1 MPTLINE
8 RYEILEPLGAG
19 GEGRVFKALD
29 RQHGRFVALK
39 IRPVGADQPRDQL
52 LNEARMLLALAPHPA
67 LPLVREDF
75 FDGENYV
82 VAMDWVDG
90 TDLATLVRDRGRP
103 GLAPS
108 SVLAYLS
115 QAAEALTHLH
125 LQLPPVIHGD
135 VKPANL
141 ILTNGGRIKLVD
153 FGMSSAP
160 NARRR
165 RIGTPG
171 FRAPELA
178 SDGAPSRAS
187 DVYALSATA
196 FALLTGSAPAGVLPA
211 WEGIQPELADQ
222 LEAAIRMGMATAP
235 QRRPAT
241 PGELI
246 ERLRAGWAEALP
258 AGVVTFCLSDIEDS
272 DAMWSVRPAEM
283 AAALVRHDEL
293 IADCVEANG
302 GRFLKS
308 MGEGDSTV
316 SVFNAAPDA
325 LAAAVQA
332 TRALSA
338 EPWPDEL
345 RVAVRFGINTGEAE
359 RRGTDYLGPAVNL
372 AARLRDQADGAQ
384 IFLSAVTAE
393 LVGRHLP
400 DGCELVDLGPHHL
413 GGAGPSERI
422 HAARAAGVSAPLSA
436 TECPYRGLPAFEPED
451 RDYFFGREEVVRE
464 LIGRLAP
471 RTLVAVVGASG
482 SGKSSVLRAGVVA
495 SVRAGEVAGLER
507 AALLTPGSSPRLE
520 CGVDPAQL
528 VVVDQFEELF
538 TLCDDADRRQAFI
551 DALLALEGPVAIGV
565 RADMYGRLG
574 GYPELARAVSAN
586 QVLLGAMSAAELDR
600 AVNEPARL
608 AGLHLEPGLVEL
620 ALRDV
625 ADEPGALP
633 LLSHALRATWERRDG
648 RTLTVE
654 GYRETGGV
662 ASAVART
669 ADSMVASL
677 PPDDRQVMRSMFLR
691 LTEPGEGV
699 TESRRRV
706 SVEELVP
713 EGTSPDI
720 VAGLLER
727 LAEARL
733 VTLGEGTAEVA
744 HEVLIREWPTLRG
757 WLDEDRAGL
766 RLQRQLGQAARLW
779 DAGGRERSDLYRGTR
794 LGAAAEWADLHR
806 SDLNAT
812 ERSFVDASV
821 AEAERERRAEQRS
834 NRRLRGLL
842 AGAVALLLVAVL
854 AGVIALIQ
862 RGHAQAQALTSDAE
876 RLGAQAQTEPN
887 LDRAMLLA
895 VAGVKLQNRAETRSD
910 LLAVLQR
917 SPALIRLLRPAANEL
932 EALAVSPD
940 GRLLAVGDAAKVV
953 RFIGVGTWRQQGAA
967 VRLSNQVAP
976 YAMSFSPDGRTLL
989 VLTVGSD
996 RTELDAIDVASRQ
1009 ARRIRDWR
1017 GLVPSQPSFSGAV
1030 AYTPDGGRIAA
1041 SLVTQSPEAT
1051 TPSAER
1057 LAMLDAATGRTLWER
1072 RYPMRAGQLAPYLRF
1087 TPAGVLLTSAQ
1098 QGDTLLW
1105 NARAGR
1111 VVRRFAIGGVPAIS
1125 ADGRRVALARN
1136 SPNLANPSTRVTVLD
1151 LRTGQQRTLTAD
1163 LPGEWIRNIAFTPD
1177 GSKIIAGT
1185 LDGVDEWN
1193 VASGAIIATY
1203 AGQAGRRSVTTLD
1216 PRGATVIVGTQDGS
1230 IAVFD
1235 RLGTRRF
1242 GRYFAWNR
1250 PEMSCGNSPCA
1261 VINQQDQMAT
1271 DQGDGT
1277 VAIVDLHTL
1286 RLTRTL
1292 PARGGA
1298 ITNALSF
1305 MPGGRTLVTGGVNG
1319 RVTFWNMSTGS
1330 ITRTLR
1336 FSDPVYLSAIS
1347 PDGSLLAVQ
1356 TQADKSP
1363 DTHVEMVSVATGKV
1377 LLNRVVPH
1385 GYAGLEFT
1393 RNGSELVALGCCS
1406 SGSTLVAWDAHTGA
1420 ELWRRSAG
1428 TNATSFDVTPDSRL
1442 IGIGTADGKILLLD
1456 SRTGRQDGTPISV
1469 ASGHVASVAFSPD
1482 GGTFAASSNDGT
1494 ASLWD
1499 LRSRKRLG
1507 NPFPPYPGAVPAIV
1521 FEPNGRLLMIP
1532 LSNAFEWPIDVKSW
1546 QRFACRVA
1554 GRDLTPAEWHDL
1566 LPARAYRPVCQG

>member
-1 MPTLINE
+1 
-8 RYEILEPLGAG
+8 
-19 GEGRVFKALD
+19 
-29 RQHGRFVALK
+29 
-39 IRPVGADQPRDQL
+39 
-52 LNEARMLLALAPHPA
+52 
-67 LPLVREDF
+67 
-75 FDGENYV
+75 
-82 VAMDWVDG
+82 
-90 TDLATLVRDRGRP
+90 
-103 GLAPS
+103 
-108 SVLAYLS
+108 
-115 QAAEALTHLH
+115 
-125 LQLPPVIHGD
+125 
-135 VKPANL
+135 
-141 ILTNGGRIKLVD
+141 
-153 FGMSSAP
+153 
-160 NARRR
+160 
-165 RIGTPG
+165 
-171 FRAPELA
+171 
-178 SDGAPSRAS
+178 
-187 DVYALSATA
+187 VYALAATA

-211 WEGIQPELADQ
+211 WEGIQPELAEQ

-241 PGELI
+241 PDELI

-422 HAARAAGVSAPLSA
+422 HAVRAAGVSAPLSA

-520 CGVDPAQL
+520 CSVDPAQL

-662 ASAVART
+662 TSAVART

-699 TESRRRV
+699 AESRRRV

-713 EGTSPDI
+713 EGTSSDV

-727 LAEARL
+727 LADARL

-876 RLGAQAQTEPN
+876 RLGAQAQTEPKM
-887 LDRAMLLA
+887 DRAMLLA

-1017 GLVPSQPSFSGAV
+1017 GLVPSQPSVSGAV
-1030 AYTPDGGRIAA
+1030 AYTPHGGRIAA

-1057 LAMLDAATGRTLWER
+1057 LVMLDAATGRTLWER

-1235 RLGTRRF
+1235 RLGTRRL

-1286 RLTRTL
+1286 RRTRTL

-1393 RNGSELVALGCCS
+1393 RNGTELVALGCCS

-1442 IGIGTADGKILLLD
+1442 IGIGTADGKVLLLD
-1456 SRTGRQDGTPISV
+1456 SRTGREDGTPISV

-1482 GGTFAASSNDGT
+1482 SGTFAASSNDGT

-1532 LSNAFEWPIDVKSW
+1532 LSNAFEWPTDVKSW